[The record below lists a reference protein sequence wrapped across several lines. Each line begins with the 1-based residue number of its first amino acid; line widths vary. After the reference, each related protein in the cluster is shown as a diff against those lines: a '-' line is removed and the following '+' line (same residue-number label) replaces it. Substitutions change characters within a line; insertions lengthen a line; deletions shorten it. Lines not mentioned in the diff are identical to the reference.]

1 MSFSSTA
8 ANAGKRPGT
17 RLAEDPGMAGLTHGV
32 LAAALLALT
41 PVFGC
46 GGASSRNATSDSG
59 GSAGSG
65 PAPKSCEVDGNT
77 YRDGEAVASRDGRCS
92 TCVCSDGE
100 LDCTAVDCV
109 DGCLH
114 RGTVYQPF
122 EQFPAGD
129 DCNTCHCLENGQV
142 TCTMVECTVCDD
154 IASEYAD
161 ALEQAKSCDPH
172 EANPCSRV
180 IVEGLVCSCE
190 TYVNPRQTEAIAR
203 LQALREPYA
212 AGQCSQGTTCGECQ
226 PPLGAR
232 CSLMEGRCEPTY
244 EASCK
249 VSGVVYASG
258 AGNIPDPVSCNT
270 CQCLDG
276 QLLCTQVACPMACP
290 PDRVYGTQCAQC
302 GPADEC
308 EVVEHACLPTCSG
321 SCESGA
327 CIEGACRSLCG

>member
-1 MSFSSTA
+1 MA
-8 ANAGKRPGT
+8 
-17 RLAEDPGMAGLTHGV
+17 RLAHRV
-32 LAAALLALT
+32 LATALLTLS

-46 GGASSRNATSDSG
+46 GGASSRNTPDDPG
-59 GSAGSG
+59 GSSGSG
-65 PAPKSCEVDGNT
+65 PTAKGCEFDDKS
-77 YRDGEAVASRDGRCS
+77 YRDGDSVASQDGCNQ
-92 TCVCSDGE
+92 CFCSDGE
-100 LDCTAVDCV
+100 VVCTAVDCV

-114 RGTVYQPF
+114 QGRLYQPF

-129 DCNTCHCLENGQV
+129 DCNTCQCLENGQV
-142 TCTMVECTVCDD
+142 TCTMVECTVCGD
-154 IASEYAD
+154 IASEYAR

-172 EANPCSRV
+172 EANPCSQA

-190 TYVNPRQTEAIAR
+190 AYVNPRQTEAIAQ

-212 AGQCSQGTTCGECQ
+212 AAQCSQGATCGECQ

-276 QLLCTQVACPMACP
+276 RLLCTEIACPVACP
-290 PDRVYGTQCAQC
+290 PDHVYGTQCTQC
-302 GPADEC
+302 GPTDGC
-308 EVVEHACLPTCSG
+308 EVVEHTCLPVCDG
-321 SCESGA
+321 NCEKGA
-327 CIEGACRSLCG
+327 CIEGVCRSLCG